1 MLVVIHPRCLDQYR
15 GNCGEWVYADEKLE
29 TLQRVE
35 KALGLRLKRLI
46 SPAEFQT
53 AAAKLRKC
61 FVEWIDANLRDAD
74 QYEWLLTP
82 LYKNPFANNLFLH
95 CVWLALIVEQLEQ
108 SASDL
113 VVVTSSPALARALRQ
128 NALRLGVSD
137 RCIGRVFFVSN
148 VWTAN
153 AWGLLGLGYRV
164 FNLGCRALVA
174 RVILGKSYVT
184 ALPKT
189 EMLIDTFIHDG
200 DLSEDGVFNDRYFP
214 GVIQCYLRHGLK
226 SAYYPFFHEVP
237 LRSLPEVY
245 RRMLKSTTLF
255 APFER
260 FIQLFDLLAAAVICF
275 RRGLRG
281 TRLPYPLFEGSDAA
295 PLAAGL
301 AFQAAVAGFLPL
313 VLVRAPARL
322 AAAGIRPT
330 WLLEWFENQPIDKAN
345 IIGFQKTG
353 AQCNVIAARQYI
365 AGPNFLSLY
374 TTSGEV
380 DAGVAPLENW
390 VMGQALVETASVY
403 DRRGQYR
410 AVPALRYAH
419 LHRPL
424 IPAGKQ
430 AWLLVLLTH
439 ALEESLAILDCIASE
454 LPTIARQF
462 ERIAIK
468 PHPDNNSNSFRSVAE
483 ARWPGLRGRSD
494 ICWTEESLF
503 ALFAQV
509 RLVVTGGSSS
519 ALETICQGIPV
530 ILVGRDAGL
539 DINPLEGVA
548 PQMWALV
555 YEPKQLSSIIEQWSP
570 AHPLPPE
577 TRKSL
582 GREVRDAF
590 FEPITDVT
598 LKAFLPAPLTET
610 PTVMSRAP

>member
-15 GNCGEWVYADEKLE
+15 GNRGEWVYADEKLE
-29 TLQRVE
+29 ALRRVE
-35 KALGLRLKRLI
+35 QALGLRLKRLL
-46 SPAEFQT
+46 SPAEFQ
-53 AAAKLRKC
+53 AAAANLRKC

-74 QYEWLLTP
+74 QIEWLLTP
-82 LYKNPFANNLFLH
+82 LYKNPFSNNLFLH
-95 CVWLALIVEQLEQ
+95 CVWLAIIVKRLKQN
-108 SASDL
+108 ASDL
-113 VVVTSSPALARALRQ
+113 VVVTASPALARALRQ
-128 NALRLGVSD
+128 NALRLGIPD

-148 VWTAN
+148 VWIAN
-153 AWGLLGLGYRV
+153 ARGFLGLGYRV
-164 FNLGCRALVA
+164 LQLGYRALVV
-174 RVILGKSYVT
+174 RLILGKSYVT
-184 ALPKT
+184 ALPNT

-200 DLSEDGVFNDRYFP
+200 DLSEDGTFNDRYFP
-214 GVIQCYLRHGLK
+214 GVIQCYVGQGLK
-226 SAYYPFFHEVP
+226 SAYYPIFHHVP
-237 LRSLPEVY
+237 LRSLPEIY
-245 RRMLKSTTLF
+245 WRMLKSKALF
-255 APFER
+255 VPFER
-260 FIQLFDLLAAAVICF
+260 FIRLFDLLAAAVVCF

-281 TRLPYPLFEGSDAA
+281 TRLPYPLFDGSDAA
-295 PLAAGL
+295 PLTAVV

-345 IIGFQKTG
+345 IIGFQKAC
-353 AQCNVIAARQYI
+353 AQCTVIAARQYI
-365 AGPNFLSLY
+365 ASPNFLSLY

-390 VMGQALVETASVY
+390 VMGQALVGKASVY

-419 LHRPL
+419 LHRQV
-424 IPAGKQ
+424 IPAGRQ
-430 AWLLVLLTH
+430 TWLLVLLTH
-439 ALEESLAILDCIASE
+439 SIEESLAILDCIASE
-454 LPTIARQF
+454 LLKIARLF

-468 PHPDNNSNSFRSVAE
+468 PHPDNNSNDFRSIAE
-483 ARWPGLRGRSD
+483 TRWPGLLGRPD

-519 ALETICQGIPV
+519 ALEAICQGIPV
-530 ILVGRDAGL
+530 IVVGRNAGL
-539 DINPLEGVA
+539 NINPLEGVA
-548 PQMWALV
+548 PQMWVLV

-570 AHPLPPE
+570 AHPLSPE

-582 GREVRDAF
+582 GQEVRDAF

-598 LKAFLPAPLTET
+598 LKAFLPVPLVET
-610 PTVMSRAP
+610 PP